1 MLMPKSSDLLTT
13 GCCSASRIRL
23 VHAEVTDSARA
34 LEQNHLCGPTAGL
47 VLAEALA
54 GVALLGAELN
64 RPDET
69 VSLRLRVSGPVQGIL
84 VEASADGALRG
95 YPHIKV
101 LNHLDDREDL
111 DAAGALGEQ
120 AQVQV
125 VRSVPGHILA
135 HGSLEVRPATVRA
148 AVQAYLDQSLQRTA
162 WVQTSALSYG
172 GYLDQSRSVMAE
184 CLPDGDQQAF
194 ARLRGLFDDG
204 SALEALESA
213 SSLAAWADELGMGE
227 VRFEPVRPLRFECRC
242 SQARAEGILAALS
255 VEERAALVAGGQPA
269 TIHCHMCGRAYTIA
283 PERMAALPHGGG
295 DPA

>member
-13 GCCSASRIRL
+13 GYCSASRIRL

-47 VLAEALA
+47 VLAEALS
-54 GVALLGAELN
+54 GVALLGAELTQA
-64 RPDET
+64 DET

-84 VEASADGALRG
+84 VEAAADGALRG
-95 YPHIKV
+95 YPHIKI
-101 LNHLDDREDL
+101 LNDLDDREDL
-111 DAAGALGEQ
+111 DVAAALGEQ
-120 AQVQV
+120 GEVQV
-125 VRSVPGHILA
+125 VRSLPGHILA
-135 HGSLEVRPATVRA
+135 HGTLEVRPAAVRA
-148 AVQAYLDQSLQRTA
+148 AVQGYLEQSLQRTA

-184 CLPDGDQQAF
+184 CLPDGDRQVF

-213 SSLAAWADELGMGE
+213 PSLDAWADEMGLGE
-227 VRFEPVRPLRFECRC
+227 VRCDPARPLRFECRC
-242 SQARAEGILAALS
+242 SQARAEAILAALS
-255 VEERAALVAGGQPA
+255 TQERVALVATGQPA

-283 PERMAALPHGGG
+283 PERVAAMPDSGG
-295 DPA
+295 AQT